1 MVKANGKAPARA
13 YHSGT
18 LYRHELWVFGGVY
31 PRPDPQPDGC
41 SNDIH
46 VFNPM
51 DESWYEPIV
60 NGTKP
65 TPRSGH
71 SATLLQD
78 KLVVFGGWDAPICFN
93 DLHVLDLGIVE
104 WIQPKI
110 IGTPPSPRSWHA
122 SCALAGSRVLIH
134 GGYNGNNALDDT
146 FIFNLGELLENMNL
160 CCFSMCTCL
169 NLFGSAEHSAP
180 L

>member
-1 MVKANGKAPARA
+1 MLQANGKAPAWA

-65 TPRSGH
+65 TPRSGQVIGSIYRLH
-71 SATLLQD
+71 CTLSKYKVIYAVLISIMCLLQTT
-78 KLVVFGGWDAPICFN
+78 
-93 DLHVLDLGIVE
+93 LD
-104 WIQPKI
+104 
-110 IGTPPSPRSWHA
+110 
-122 SCALAGSRVLIH
+122 
-134 GGYNGNNALDDT
+134 Y
-146 FIFNLGELLENMNL
+146 
-160 CCFSMCTCL
+160 
-169 NLFGSAEHSAP
+169 
-180 L
+180 

>member
-1 MVKANGKAPARA
+1 MNYFEKRIDLELKYFGRNWKKEIEPSPAPKTRLSNPSNVCMFQANGKAPARA

-41 SNDIH
+41 SNDIY

-65 TPRSGH
+65 SPRSGQVICYIALFLN
-71 SATLLQD
+71 SLSLQSH
-78 KLVVFGGWDAPICFN
+78 LTICQMYLF
-93 DLHVLDLGIVE
+93 
-104 WIQPKI
+104 
-110 IGTPPSPRSWHA
+110 
-122 SCALAGSRVLIH
+122 SCQQ
-134 GGYNGNNALDDT
+134 
-146 FIFNLGELLENMNL
+146 
-160 CCFSMCTCL
+160 
-169 NLFGSAEHSAP
+169 
-180 L
+180 